1 MAMNVRRIV
10 VSNDSTGTSRVTRDE
25 VLEAETVSPSLPI
38 AGTELWVT
46 DQMPVDNTLEAEEEQ
61 QQGSL
66 SRFHNLYVRNGQGS
80 AFRITEIPA
89 GTPAVFHRTESV
101 DYDVILSGEVDLVL
115 DDDQRVHMKAGD
127 TAIVRGALHAWSNT
141 GSEPVVLAYVMIDA
155 APVVVGG
162 KTLAQHYPKETTS

>member
-1 MAMNVRRIV
+1 MSMQVRRVV
-10 VSNDSTGTSRVTRDE
+10 VSNDSKGSSRVTRDE
-25 VLEAETVSPSLPI
+25 ILEAVTVSPSLPI

-46 DQMPVDNTLEAEEEQ
+46 DSMPVDNTAEAEEEQ

-101 DYDVILSGEVDLVL
+101 DYDVILSGEVDLLL
-115 DDDQRVHMKAGD
+115 DDGKSVHMKAGD
-127 TAIVRGALHAWSNT
+127 SAVVRGALHAWSNT
-141 GSEPVVLAYVMIDA
+141 GTEPVVLAYVMIDA
-155 APVVVGG
+155 VPVVVGA
-162 KTLAQHYPKETTS
+162 KTLGQHYPSEATS